1 MASSN
6 TTPMRVVVHTDGAC
20 SGNPGPGGWGAIVC
34 FWKGDTPT
42 ERVQLSD
49 ADLTTTNN
57 KMELSA
63 VLAALQYI
71 RGSTDFDR
79 SIPVTV
85 ISDSRYV
92 VDGFTQWLPKWVR
105 NGWRTSDKKPV
116 KNQDL
121 WKASEFATAGLSLAF
136 KWVKGHAGDPENEAA
151 DALARA
157 AIDRL
162 RATT

>member
-20 SGNPGPGGWGAIVC
+20 SENPGPGGWGAIVC
-34 FWKGDTPT
+34 FWNSDTPT

-71 RGSTDFDR
+71 RGRPDFDR
-79 SIPVTV
+79 TIPVTV

-92 VDGFTQWLPKWVR
+92 LDGFTQWLPKWVR

-157 AIDRL
+157 AIERL
-162 RATT
+162 RAAA